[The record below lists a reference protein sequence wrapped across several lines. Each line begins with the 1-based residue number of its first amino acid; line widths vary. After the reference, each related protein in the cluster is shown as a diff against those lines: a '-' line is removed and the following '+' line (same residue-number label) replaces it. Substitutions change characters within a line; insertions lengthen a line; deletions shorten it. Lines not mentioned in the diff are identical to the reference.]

1 MYLFVVFTNRPRR
14 LLTFGLFLPLAI
26 FAKIFVILGAVVG
39 APFFVVLIFCGLSG
53 RFNCRVILGG
63 DTLALLKDES
73 PMGRFGTAEEVASL
87 MLFLA
92 DERSDF
98 ITGQVIGIDGGFI

>member
-1 MYLFVVFTNRPRR
+1 MWGVCGASCEVHYSASKAALIGMTKA
-14 LLTFGLFLPLAI
+14 LARE
-26 FAKIFVILGAVVG
+26 L
-39 APFFVVLIFCGLSG
+39 APSNIQV
-53 RFNCRVILGG
+53 NCIAPGII
-63 DTLALLKDES
+63 D
-73 PMGRFGTAEEVASL
+73 AEEVASL

>member
-1 MYLFVVFTNRPRR
+1 MNS
-14 LLTFGLFLPLAI
+14 A
-26 FAKIFVILGAVVG
+26 
-39 APFFVVLIFCGLSG
+39 
-53 RFNCRVILGG
+53 LGG
-63 DTLALLKDES
+63 NTLALLKDES

>member
-1 MYLFVVFTNRPRR
+1 MWGVCGASCEVHYSASKAALIGMTKA
-14 LLTFGLFLPLAI
+14 LARE
-26 FAKIFVILGAVVG
+26 L
-39 APFFVVLIFCGLSG
+39 APSNIQV
-53 RFNCRVILGG
+53 NCIAPGIIDTEMNSALGG